1 MIVVMRLTEDANI
14 WYEPD
19 GEGGC
24 RMMVQQG
31 TDVLNLPMPESVLR
45 QQVAA
50 ANAYLDRRA
59 VETTLRMLE
68 AERER
73 RRRGE
78 RPEALSVVAELRK
91 NEAAAEATADGA
103 LMGKV
108 G

>member
-1 MIVVMRLTEDANI
+1 VQAVIVVMRLTEDANI

-31 TDVLNLPMPESVLR
+31 EDVLNLPMPESVLR

-50 ANAYLDRRA
+50 ANAYLDSRA

-73 RRRGE
+73 RRRAKE
-78 RPEALSVVAELRK
+78 K
-91 NEAAAEATADGA
+91 AAEATAADA

>member
-1 MIVVMRLTEDANI
+1 VQAVIVVMRLTEDANI

-31 TDVLNLPMPESVLR
+31 EDVLNLPMPESVLR

-78 RPEALSVVAELRK
+78 RPEALAVMAETQK
-91 NEAAAEATADGA
+91 SEAAAEATATA
-103 LMGKV
+103 HVV

>member
-1 MIVVMRLTEDANI
+1 VQAVIVVMRLTEDANI

-31 TDVLNLPMPESVLR
+31 ENVLNLPMPESVLR

-73 RRRGE
+73 RRRAKE
-78 RPEALSVVAELRK
+78 K
-91 NEAAAEATADGA
+91 AACGKAASA

>member
-31 TDVLNLPMPESVLR
+31 EDVLNLPMPESVLR

-68 AERER
+68 AERDR
-73 RRRGE
+73 RRRAKE
-78 RPEALSVVAELRK
+78 K
-91 NEAAAEATADGA
+91 AAEATAADA